1 MSILDKQLKP
11 APRRRSRRRLY
22 ISLGIVIVL
31 LAGLFIFTNV
41 GNDVGFVVHFV
52 APPAHFTYSG
62 HSDYI
67 SAVAWSPDGKRIA
80 SASGDHTAQVWDADN
95 GGHVLTYRGHSSD
108 VLALAWSPNGQYI
121 ATGSLDTTVQ
131 VWNATSGAT
140 VYTYRGHTDAIF
152 DVAWSPDGKRIASVS
167 ADNTIQIWD
176 ALTGQNVV
184 TYRGSASLRGGSTAS
199 NAVAWSTDGK
209 TLAIG
214 GVGPAMI
221 LDAATAKITGYY
233 GPNGGESHAVAFSP
247 DGKYL
252 AIGRDD
258 STVEVWNLTT
268 HSNVYTYNGHT
279 ADVFTVAWSP
289 DSKRIAS
296 GGADA
301 TVQVWDALTGG
312 HEYTYRGHLDY
323 YWGHFTS
330 AQEVDTLAWSPDG
343 THIASGG
350 DDNTVQVWQPQ

>member
-1 MSILDKQLKP
+1 MSILDKELRP
-11 APRRRSRRRLY
+11 VPRRRSRKRLY
-22 ISLGIVIVL
+22 ISLGIVIIL
-31 LAGLFIFTNV
+31 LAALFIFTNV
-41 GNDVGFVVHFV
+41 GNDIGFVVHFV
-52 APPAHFTYSG
+52 TPPQHFTYSG

-80 SASGDHTAQVWDADN
+80 SASGDHTAQVWDASN

-131 VWNATSGAT
+131 VWNSITGAT
-140 VYTYRGHTDAIF
+140 VFTYRGHSDAIF
-152 DVAWSPDGKRIASVS
+152 DVVWSPDGRRIVS
-167 ADNTIQIWD
+167 LSNDNTIQIWD

-184 TYRGSASLRGGSTAS
+184 TYRGPSSIRGGSTAS
-199 NAVAWSTDGK
+199 NAVAWSTDGQ

-214 GVGPAMI
+214 GIGPAM
-221 LDAATAKITGYY
+221 LLNAATAQVVGYL

-247 DGKYL
+247 DGRYL

-258 STVEVWNLTT
+258 STVEVWDLATK
-268 HSNVYTYNGHT
+268 SMVYTYSGHT

-296 GGADA
+296 GGGDA

-323 YWGHFTS
+323 YWGHLTS

-343 THIASGG
+343 RQIASGG
-350 DDNTVQVWQPQ
+350 ADNTVQVWQAQ